1 MTSTLDW
8 LNDIQERRENE
19 TPEPERDDCICL
31 PEEDEPVPT
40 ETTKSLAWG
49 KKVSPSFRK
58 KLYQICDELGW
69 GSEHPSWLMACMA
82 FETGRT
88 FSPSIKN
95 PSSSASGLIQFMD
108 ATARGLGTTTAK
120 LRAMTPVQ
128 QLDWVKKYFKPY
140 ASRVNSLED
149 MYMAILWPVAVGKP
163 LDYALWRSGTRTY
176 AANRGLDVNRDRR
189 TTKREAAGKVREQL
203 ELGMTDQW
211 RFDS

>member
-1 MTSTLDW
+1 MSNTLDW
-8 LNDIQERRENE
+8 LNDIQERRENAMQ
-19 TPEPERDDCICL
+19 EPEHDDGVCP
-31 PEEDEPVPT
+31 PEGEEPVPVD
-40 ETTKSLAWG
+40 TKFLAWG

-58 KLYQICDELGW
+58 KVYQICDELGW
-69 GSEHPSWLMACMA
+69 GHEHPSWLMACMA

-88 FSPSIKN
+88 FSPSTKN

-108 ATARGLGTTTAK
+108 ATARGLGTTTTK

-128 QLDWVKKYFKPY
+128 QLDWVKKYFEPY
-140 ASRVNSLED
+140 ARRVNNLED

-176 AANRGLDVNRDRR
+176 AANRGLDINRNGAV
-189 TTKREAAGKVREQL
+189 TKREAAGKVREQL